1 LDLFN
6 DTFRQHEYLRRVKYY
21 PLLCR
26 QDPQLMRFYDE
37 YYMCICDSDRF
48 SNCFQF
54 NKTIKYDCS
63 GKILCY
69 NDGQCFFNNETC
81 PTAFICVCN
90 DCYYGRQCQFSTRDF
105 IFSLDQILGYHIK
118 PSISVHQQ
126 PFIVKFS
133 IITTIM
139 LILELIIGSLSI
151 ATFKVKTSREVG
163 CGYYLLVSSISSMCM
178 IIVLTIKFWQ
188 LVLSQMSIITNG
200 SIMFIDCI
208 SIEIILKSCLV
219 SSEWLNDCVAME
231 RMFNVIKVIFVV
243 IILTILSHIHD
254 SLHRQVINHLNG
266 DQQRIWYL
274 SQYSSTLTRYNK
286 FITLFHF
293 LVPFS
298 INLISAFATIIVAAR
313 SRVNVE
319 SKLSFKQHFRLKL
332 KQHKNIIIAPSI
344 LLVLGL
350 PRLIIS
356 FTSGYMRSPRQSWLY
371 LIGYFVSFIP
381 SMSTFFVF
389 ILPLK
394 NYKREFDK
402 TIQRWIRPFRRRF

>member
-1 LDLFN
+1 
-6 DTFRQHEYLRRVKYY
+6 
-21 PLLCR
+21 
-26 QDPQLMRFYDE
+26 
-37 YYMCICDSDRF
+37 MCICDSDRF

-54 NKTIKYDCS
+54 NKTKKYNCS
-63 GKILCY
+63 GKNLCY
-69 NDGQCFFNNETC
+69 NDSQCFLNNETC

-90 DCYYGRQCQFSTRDF
+90 DWYYGRQYQFSTKDF

-126 PFIVKFS
+126 PFIVKLS

-231 RMFNVIKVIFVV
+231 RMFNVIKV
-243 IILTILSHIHD
+243 
-254 SLHRQVINHLNG
+254 
-266 DQQRIWYL
+266 
-274 SQYSSTLTRYNK
+274 
-286 FITLFHF
+286 
-293 LVPFS
+293 
-298 INLISAFATIIVAAR
+298 AAR

-356 FTSGYMRSPRQSWLY
+356 FTSGCMRSPRQSWLY

-389 ILPLK
+389 ILPSK
-394 NYKREFDK
+394 NYKSEFDK
-402 TIQRWIRPFRRRF
+402 IIQRWIRPFRRRS